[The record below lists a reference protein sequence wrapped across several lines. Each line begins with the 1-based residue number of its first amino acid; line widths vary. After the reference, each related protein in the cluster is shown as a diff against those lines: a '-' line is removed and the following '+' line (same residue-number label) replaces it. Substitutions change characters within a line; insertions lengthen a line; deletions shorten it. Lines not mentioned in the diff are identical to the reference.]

1 MVVLLVAE
9 KMLKVLTEVLRMM
22 MIQKVFRRAH
32 QDLAVEPGLSWA
44 AVSGLM
50 RMKIVLKMRGRME
63 QREEVLDTG
72 D

>member
-1 MVVLLVAE
+1 MVLLVAE
-9 KMLKVLTEVLRMM
+9 KMLKVLTEVLMM
-22 MIQKVFRRAH
+22 MIQKVFRIDH

-63 QREEVLDTG
+63 QRGEVLDTG